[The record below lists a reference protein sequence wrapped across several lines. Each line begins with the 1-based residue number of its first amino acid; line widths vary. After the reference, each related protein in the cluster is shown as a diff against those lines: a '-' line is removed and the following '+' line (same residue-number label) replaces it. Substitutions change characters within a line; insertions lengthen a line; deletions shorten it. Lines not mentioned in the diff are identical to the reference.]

1 MQHTGSLTDWVAA
14 HGAQQMKWAVV
25 GCAARYLVGPSPPRC
40 WADRHHARAGPICS
54 PILAWYTL
62 VRDGRWPW
70 LLLGPQKD
78 NGGGRKG
85 GPVVCLAWPLF
96 VGHLVDGMRKWMP
109 RLRRTRHALDLWTSS
124 ALPGP
129 SRPLHACEIAHCTRI
144 LAADR
149 PWCTPVL
156 LGTDFGVAESG
167 D

>member
-1 MQHTGSLTDWVAA
+1 
-14 HGAQQMKWAVV
+14 MKWAVV
-25 GCAARYLVGPSPPRC
+25 GCAARYLVGPCLACPPVLGR
-40 WADRHHARAGPICS
+40 RAACQGRTHLLPY
-54 PILAWYTL
+54 PGMVQYTL

-85 GPVVCLAWPLF
+85 GGRRVPCLAF
-96 VGHLVDGMRKWMP
+96 VVGHLVDGMRKWMP

-124 ALPGP
+124 ALPCP

-156 LGTDFGVAESG
+156 LGTDCGVAESG